1 MKSKKAVKRKVE
13 IDDALVFDQTLDKL
27 LSSLNIRG
35 PCALAVCQVLSALEL
50 AKCETL
56 TLRTSDGITT
66 NHLTYAATREL
77 EDLVDDCGFYLRY
90 G

>member
-13 IDDALVFDQTLDKL
+13 IDDALVFDQTLDEL

-35 PCALAVCQVLSALEL
+35 PRALAVCQVLSALEL

-56 TLRTSDGITT
+56 TLRTRACLQLSRIIA
-66 NHLTYAATREL
+66 AATCTPARKFL
-77 EDLVDDCGFYLRY
+77 ASLS
-90 G
+90 